1 MRVLR
6 TRLIAATAAVVLSAT
21 TGISP
26 ATAAQVY
33 GGSSLAT
40 GTAVPVRTT
49 QEINVN
55 NVDGQVFS
63 GVVDQDV
70 LDANGRV
77 AIPQGATAE
86 LIVRKTTNNDL
97 SVDLDSITVNG
108 ERYGVVA
115 DQSAVGTSG
124 TLESGAKTIG
134 KNKKTATYVG
144 GGALLGAIIGAA
156 AGGGK
161 GAAVGAAAGAAAGA
175 GAQIVTQGR
184 TVRVPA
190 ESLLTFRLSRDLNV
204 GVQDTGYS
212 RNGRHYHRY

>member
-6 TRLIAATAAVVLSAT
+6 TRLIAAAAAVVLSAT
-21 TGISP
+21 GMAP

-33 GGSSLAT
+33 GSQMLAS

-49 QEINVN
+49 EEINVN

-63 GVVDQDV
+63 AVVDEDV

-86 LIVRKTTNNDL
+86 LIVRKTSNNDL
-97 SVDLDSITVNG
+97 TVDLDSVTVNG
-108 ERYGVVA
+108 QRFAVGA
-115 DQSAVGTSG
+115 DQNAVGTSG
-124 TLESGAKTIG
+124 SLGGGASTIG
-134 KNKKTATYVG
+134 KNKKTATYIG
-144 GGALLGAIIGAA
+144 GGALLGAVIGAV

-161 GAAVGAAAGAAAGA
+161 GAAIGAATGAAAGA
-175 GAQIVTQGR
+175 GAQIITQGR

-204 GVQDTGYS
+204 GVQDDGYN
-212 RNGRHYHRY
+212 RNNRHYHRY

>member
-1 MRVLR
+1 MRMLR
-6 TRLIAATAAVVLSAT
+6 TQLLAATAAVLLSAQV
-21 TGISP
+21 GG
-26 ATAAQVY
+26 AQ
-33 GGSSLAT
+33 SQMLAT
-40 GTAVPVRTT
+40 GTSVPVRTT
-49 QEINVN
+49 QDINVN
-55 NVDGQVFS
+55 NVNGQVFS

-70 LDANGRV
+70 LDANGQV

-86 LIVRKTTNNDL
+86 LIVRKATNNEL
-97 SVDLDSITVNG
+97 TVDLDSVNVNG
-108 ERYGVVA
+108 QRYAIRA

-144 GGALLGAIIGAA
+144 GGALLGAVIGAV

-161 GAAVGAAAGAAAGA
+161 GAAIGAATGAAAGA

-184 TVRVPA
+184 NVRVPA
-190 ESLLTFRLSRDLNV
+190 ESLLTFRLAQNLNV
-204 GVQDTGYS
+204 GVDDTGYS

>member
-1 MRVLR
+1 MRVSR
-6 TRLIAATAAVVLSAT
+6 THLIAAAAAVVLSAQV
-21 TGISP
+21 GG
-26 ATAAQVY
+26 AQ
-33 GGSSLAT
+33 SQMLAM

-49 QEINVN
+49 QDINVN
-55 NVDGQVFS
+55 NIDGQVFT

-77 AIPQGATAE
+77 AIPQGSNAE
-86 LIVRKTTNNDL
+86 LIVRKTTNNEL
-97 SVDLDSITVNG
+97 TVDLDSINVNG
-108 ERYGVVA
+108 QRYAVRA

-156 AGGGK
+156 TGGGK

-184 TVRVPA
+184 NVRVPA
-190 ESLLTFRLSRDLNV
+190 ESLVTFRLSRDLNV
-204 GVQDTGYS
+204 GIEDTGYNRS
-212 RNGRHYHRY
+212 GRHYHRY